1 MVPNKRQ
8 CWLESFGSHP
18 QRPPRLAGRTAA
30 FATPPCSRQEAAR
43 WPPEPQPAADPW
55 ENLQA
60 ERKRLNILILKF
72 MTSIQEK
79 ESGQRNF
86 CGGGVVYIAS

>member
-60 ERKRLNILILKF
+60 ERKQVNILILKYYDF
-72 MTSIQEK
+72 NSRKGEWPK
-79 ESGQRNF
+79 KLLWWS
-86 CGGGVVYIAS
+86 CGVHC